1 MSPNHEQALQQVQE
15 MMQKMRSYEEALG
28 VLYWDLRTGA
38 PRNGV
43 ETRAETIGVL
53 STELFRI
60 GTSDQL
66 GELLQ
71 QLLEPAIYPDL
82 SRKMQR
88 SLEEMKKEYDRSRK
102 IPESLYKKFVI
113 LASQSEAAWEEAKP
127 ANDFAKFRPYLE
139 QIVDFKKQF
148 IDYWGV
154 ADNKYDTLLEMYE
167 PGMTVAKLDPIFRTL
182 REQLVPLVAE
192 ISAQPPRDLS
202 YMKRP
207 ISLEKQRAF
216 NKFLLSEMGF
226 DFAAGRIDESA
237 HPFATGLNPGD
248 VRVTTRYLPDDLL
261 YSLFST
267 MHEGGHALYEQ
278 QISKDLL
285 GTNLCTG
292 TSMGIHE
299 SQSRLWENMIGRSRI
314 FWERYYADLLQ
325 TIPEFS
331 DISLDA
337 FYNGINEVKASFIR
351 TESDE
356 LTYNLHIIVRYEL
369 EKELINGQLQVA
381 DLPTAWNEKYREYLG
396 IVPPTDTLGVLQDVH
411 WSDGG
416 FGYFPSY
423 SLGNMYAAQMMD
435 AMKRAMPA
443 FDDYIRHGQLAPIND
458 WLREQIYQHGRMLTP
473 AEIIQQIAGGPLD
486 PRPFTQYLHNKFK
499 GIYRL

>member
-1 MSPNHEQALQQVQE
+1 MSSNHEQTLQQYQE
-15 MMQKMRSYEEALG
+15 MMQKMRSYEDALG

-38 PRNGV
+38 PRKGIDV
-43 ETRAETIGVL
+43 RAETIGTL

-60 GTSDQL
+60 GTSEQL
-66 GELLQ
+66 GELLDR
-71 QLLEPAIYPDL
+71 LLEPGIYADL
-82 SRKMQR
+82 PRMMQR
-88 SLEEMKKEYDRSRK
+88 SLEEMKKEYDRSKK
-102 IPESLYKKFVI
+102 IPEELYKRYVT

-139 QIVDFKKQF
+139 QIVEFKKQF
-148 IDYWGV
+148 IDYWGFV
-154 ADNKYDTLLEMYE
+154 DNKYDTLLDMYE

-182 REQLVPLVAE
+182 REQLVPLVAD
-192 ISAQPPRDLS
+192 ITAQRPRDFS
-202 YMKRP
+202 YMKRTVP
-207 ISLEKQRAF
+207 LDKQKAL
-216 NKFLLSEMGF
+216 NTFLLGEMGF

-278 QISKDLL
+278 QISKDLI

-299 SQSRLWENMIGRSRI
+299 SQSRLWENMIGRSRF
-314 FWERYYADLLQ
+314 FWERYYPDLQ
-325 TIPEFS
+325 RYIPEFA

-337 FYNGINEVKASFIR
+337 FYMGINEVKASFIR

-356 LTYNLHIIVRYEL
+356 LTYNLHIIIRYEL

-381 DLPTAWNEKYREYLG
+381 DLPSAWNEKYREYLG

-435 AMKRAMPA
+435 AMRKALPA
-443 FDDYIRHGQLAPIND
+443 LDDHVRQGRLAPIND
-458 WLREQIYQHGRMLTP
+458 WLREHIYQHGRLLTP
-473 AEIIQQIAGGPLD
+473 SEIIEQIAGGPLD
-486 PRPFTQYLHNKFK
+486 PSYFIQYLQQKFK
-499 GIYRL
+499 RLYAL